1 MSWTMS
7 RRAPKTS
14 WRSYK
19 MPPPRRA
26 GPGRAAPSR
35 AQPGG
40 SRPSL
45 GYVAGLLAAPAGEA
59 LGRRGGNIIFTH
71 SDASHLRSAG
81 SSRQIRAGGKLP
93 DVGGS
98 QTRSASALRRAVIS
112 A

>member
-1 MSWTMS
+1 MTRKIRTTNAKVRSVGKPYEP
-7 RRAPKTS
+7 APGERLPLELS
-14 WRSYK
+14 Q
-19 MPPPRRA
+19 
-26 GPGRAAPSR
+26 GE
-35 AQPGG
+35 

-71 SDASHLRSAG
+71 SDASYLRSAG